1 MRPAPCRVVPAAL
14 PDTETR
20 SAAVASRP
28 TYGEIL
34 KSSALIGGASAVTL
48 LVGIVRTKAMA
59 LLLGPAGFGLM
70 AVYNSIAD
78 LARSIA
84 EMGVNSSG
92 VRQVADAAAS
102 GDMRRIARTVVA
114 LRRVALVLGA
124 LGASALALLAK
135 PLAEFTF
142 GNDEHAGAIVLLS
155 LAVLFR
161 VVAEAQGA
169 LVQGTRRI
177 ADLARMNVIGAV
189 FGVLVGVP
197 AVYVWGEDGVAP
209 SIVAVAA
216 MSIATSWWY
225 SRKVDVSC
233 GPAVTL
239 SDFRQEVRSL
249 LRLGLAFMASA
260 LLMMGAAYAVRIV
273 VLRHVGLDGAGLYQ
287 AAWAVGG
294 LYVAFV
300 LQAMGADFY
309 PRLVGAVRNHSE
321 CNRLVNEQALVS
333 LLLAG
338 PGVLATLAFAPLVVQ
353 LLYSAEFASGV
364 ELLRWI
370 CLGMALRVI
379 TWPMGY
385 IIVARGET
393 WLFLFTEVAWTLVNV
408 GLASLWVRSF
418 GLNGAGMAFFA
429 SYIFHAAIVY
439 PIVRGLTGFRVSA
452 TNARIGALFVIS
464 IAVVFGAF
472 HALPSGSATA
482 LGAAATVLSAIHS
495 TRLLVTLVSPDRIPP
510 RLLRPLALFGLVP
523 GSRSSLRP

>member
-1 MRPAPCRVVPAAL
+1 MRPAPCRVVSAAL
-14 PDTETR
+14 HDTETG
-20 SAAVASRP
+20 SAPVAARP
-28 TYGEIL
+28 TYREIL
-34 KSSALIGGASAVTL
+34 KSSALIGGASVITL
-48 LVGIVRTKAMA
+48 MVGIIRTKAMA

-70 AVYNSIAD
+70 GVYSSIAD
-78 LARSIA
+78 LARSVA

-102 GDMRRIARTVVA
+102 GDIRRIARTVAV
-114 LRRVALVLGA
+114 LRRVAVVLGA
-124 LGASALALLAK
+124 LGAAALALFAK
-135 PLAEFTF
+135 PVAEFTF

-169 LVQGTRRI
+169 LVQGMRRI

-197 AVYVWGEDGVAP
+197 VVYVWGEAGVAP
-209 SIVAVAA
+209 SLVAVAA

-225 SRKVDVSC
+225 SRKIDV
-233 GPAVTL
+233 GKRAVTL
-239 SDFRQEVRSL
+239 SDVGPEVRSL
-249 LRLGLAFMASA
+249 LRLGFAFMASA
-260 LLMMGAAYAVRIV
+260 ILMMGAAYAIRII

-287 AAWAVGG
+287 AAWTVGG

-338 PGVLATLAFAPLVVQ
+338 PGVLATLTFAPIVVQ
-353 LLYSAEFASGV
+353 LLYSAEFTAGV

-393 WLFLFTEVAWTLVNV
+393 WLFLFTEVTWTLVNV
-408 GLASLWVRSF
+408 GLSWMWVRSF
-418 GLNGAGMAFFA
+418 GLC
-429 SYIFHAAIVY
+429 
-439 PIVRGLTGFRVSA
+439 
-452 TNARIGALFVIS
+452 
-464 IAVVFGAF
+464 
-472 HALPSGSATA
+472 
-482 LGAAATVLSAIHS
+482 
-495 TRLLVTLVSPDRIPP
+495 
-510 RLLRPLALFGLVP
+510 
-523 GSRSSLRP
+523 

>member
-1 MRPAPCRVVPAAL
+1 MRPAPCRVVSAAL
-14 PDTETR
+14 HDTETG
-20 SAAVASRP
+20 SAPVAARP
-28 TYGEIL
+28 TYREIL
-34 KSSALIGGASAVTL
+34 KSSALIGGASVITL
-48 LVGIVRTKAMA
+48 MVGIIRTKAMA

-70 AVYNSIAD
+70 GVYSSIAD
-78 LARSIA
+78 LARSVA

-102 GDMRRIARTVVA
+102 GDIRRIARTVAV
-114 LRRVALVLGA
+114 LRRVAVVLGA
-124 LGASALALLAK
+124 LGAAALALFAK
-135 PLAEFTF
+135 PVAEFTF

-169 LVQGTRRI
+169 LVQGMRRI

-189 FGVLVGVP
+189 FGALVGVP
-197 AVYVWGEDGVAP
+197 VVYVWGEAGVAP
-209 SIVAVAA
+209 SLVAVAA

-225 SRKVDVSC
+225 SRKIDV
-233 GPAVTL
+233 GKRAVTL
-239 SDFRQEVRSL
+239 SDVGPEVRSL
-249 LRLGLAFMASA
+249 LRLGFAFMASA
-260 LLMMGAAYAVRIV
+260 ILMMGAAYAIRII

-287 AAWAVGG
+287 AAWTVGG

-309 PRLVGAVRNHSE
+309 PRLVGAIRNHSE

-338 PGVLATLAFAPLVVQ
+338 PGVLATLTFAPLVVQ
-353 LLYSAEFASGV
+353 LLYSAEFTAGV

-393 WLFLFTEVAWTLVNV
+393 WLFLFTEVTWTLVNV
-408 GLASLWVRSF
+408 GLSWMWVRSF
-418 GLNGAGMAFFA
+418 GLNGAGMAFFG
-429 SYIFHAAIVY
+429 SYVFHAAIVY
-439 PIVRGLTGFRVSA
+439 PIVRALTGFRVSR
-452 TNARIGALFVIS
+452 TNARIGALFVVS
-464 IAVVFGAF
+464 IAIVFGAF
-472 HALPSGSATA
+472 QALPPASATV
-482 LGAAATVLSAIHS
+482 LGAAGTVLSAIHS
-495 TRLLVTLVSPDRIPP
+495 TRLLVTLVSPERIPP
-510 RLLRPLALFGLVP
+510 RLLRALALFGLVP
-523 GSRSSLRP
+523 RFCSLPRR